1 MNKQSQSS
9 TADKMYI
16 DLLLKSWTT
25 YVSRISEFIETL
37 PDETLSK
44 EIAPGKNTGTYV
56 LGHLVAVHDAMFP
69 LLEKGTAIY
78 PHLYNIFVKSP
89 DKSGHEFPSIQEL
102 KSYWKSVNQKLMDQF
117 QMLTPEEW
125 LSRHTAVSEEDF
137 RKEPHRNKLNILI
150 SRTTHLSYHWG
161 QLILLK

>member
-37 PDETLSK
+37 PDEALSK

-78 PHLYNIFVKSP
+78 PHLYNSFVKSP

-117 QMLTPEEW
+117 QTLTPEEW

-137 RKEPHRNKLNILI
+137 KKEPHRNKLNILI